1 MRKWLYVLLAIS
13 VLYALSRLNSE
24 KRKARY
30 PILRR
35 IDKTVTYLAWIL
47 LAAYG
52 ITFIYWLYTEI
63 IR

>member
-13 VLYALSRLNSE
+13 VLYAVSRLNSE

-30 PILRR
+30 PILKR

-52 ITFIYWLYTEI
+52 ITFLYWIYTEI